1 MTEMGHQDALQGFIV
16 HLYLNGMYW
25 GIYNL
30 HERPD
35 ADHYAAYN
43 GRNADEIDAINGDP
57 DFISNGN
64 PDDLNSGSISDG
76 TIDAWHNLKNIVVS
90 RNWDAICQ
98 VLDVNNFIDWTI
110 LNYFEGNTDI
120 KRGTN
125 WRAAGGGPQHRLW
138 RFYSWDAEHIFER
151 LNQTNIGVADPTTLF
166 SYLDDIEEFRVRF
179 GDRLYKHLYNNGALS
194 TEKNLTRWRKLSD
207 EVQLAVIA
215 ESARWGDYRRDV
227 HRYQSGPYY
236 LYTKNKFWVPENNFV
251 INDYLPDRTAFA
263 LENIFQPS
271 GMYPNVDAPV
281 FQIDGTNQHG
291 GRAGTNSSFSMTST
305 TGTIYYSLDG
315 TDPRVPGTSGDS
327 TIATLVAE
335 NAAKRV
341 LVPTGSVN
349 DNWKGA
355 GSFNDSTWTSGT
367 GGVGYERNTG
377 YQQFISIDL
386 EQQMYSRYNTC
397 YIRIP
402 FVFEGESENLVS
414 LTLKVRY
421 DDGFLAYLNG
431 VEVARRNFSGT
442 PTWNS
447 SASANHSDSEAVN
460 FEQID
465 ISSQINLLNS
475 GDNILAIHGLN
486 ESITSSDFLIST
498 ELAAVRDNS
507 SQDSDVDVS
516 TGVRQY
522 TSPITLTESAHIKA
536 RTLSGSTWSALN
548 EATYAVGPVAENL
561 RITEIMYHPQS
572 QTGPNEPNEEF
583 IELTNIGTDTINLN
597 LVKFTNGV
605 DFTFPSVELA
615 PGEYV
620 VVVQDIEAFEDRYG
634 TQINIAGQYTGRLA
648 NGGERIRLE
657 DAIGQTILDFSYKD
671 GWYDGTDGQGFSLVI
686 IDPFNPDPTS
696 WDDKDSWRAGTN
708 IGGSPGRDE

>member
-1 MTEMGHQDALQGFIV
+1 M
-16 HLYLNGMYW
+16 
-25 GIYNL
+25 
-30 HERPD
+30 
-35 ADHYAAYN
+35 
-43 GRNADEIDAINGDP
+43 
-57 DFISNGN
+57 
-64 PDDLNSGSISDG
+64 
-76 TIDAWHNLKNIVVS
+76 
-90 RNWDAICQ
+90 
-98 VLDVNNFIDWTI
+98 
-110 LNYFEGNTDI
+110 
-120 KRGTN
+120 
-125 WRAAGGGPQHRLW
+125 
-138 RFYSWDAEHIFER
+138 
-151 LNQTNIGVADPTTLF
+151 
-166 SYLDDIEEFRVRF
+166 
-179 GDRLYKHLYNNGALS
+179 
-194 TEKNLTRWRKLSD
+194 
-207 EVQLAVIA
+207 
-215 ESARWGDYRRDV
+215 
-227 HRYQSGPYY
+227 
-236 LYTKNKFWVPENNFV
+236 
-251 INDYLPDRTAFA
+251 
-263 LENIFQPS
+263 
-271 GMYPNVDAPV
+271 
-281 FQIDGTNQHG
+281 
-291 GRAGTNSSFSMTST
+291 
-305 TGTIYYSLDG
+305 
-315 TDPRVPGTSGDS
+315 
-327 TIATLVAE
+327 
-335 NAAKRV
+335 

-355 GSFNDSTWTSGT
+355 GAFNDSTWTSGT

-708 IGGSPGRDE
+708 IGGSPGTRQ